1 MIGPSPLDAALKHVA
16 TNATRLDICRAEP
29 ITYEAAIG
37 QSSLGHTTALSFMD
51 PEDMPGGRRIVL
63 RETRG
68 LIEQRGRPGWWALSG
83 NGSLLATG
91 QIENASELVPGI
103 EFELPPIT
111 IGLMG

>member
-51 PEDMPGGRRIVL
+51 PEDMPGGAADRLARDTRAYRAARPSRLVGAE
-63 RETRG
+63 REW
-68 LIEQRGRPGWWALSG
+68 IAPG
-83 NGSLLATG
+83 NGPDRKCVGVGSWY
-91 QIENASELVPGI
+91 
-103 EFELPPIT
+103 
-111 IGLMG
+111 